1 MFQLPDLS
9 TSNSSD
15 APSTLPPKR
24 SQTDLC
30 LLSPGPKHHH
40 AYWCPS
46 FLLSQLQEG
55 PFCIPHPKPPLMY
68 KKENPISPALNQW
81 LQNLNAFL
89 RSEGLMRSHATSFL
103 LHLLTLSST
112 QRALIMT
119 SSPFPEQ
126 ASVLGICCSF
136 CPECASQILMA
147 GPFSS
152 LQTQLE
158 KHLLP
163 KPPGN
168 QQLLLPFL
176 YPHNTQVPLWPI
188 ALSLYNLPC
197 SKTIYSFIV
206 KPSLPCR

>member
-1 MFQLPDLS
+1 
-9 TSNSSD
+9 
-15 APSTLPPKR
+15 
-24 SQTDLC
+24 
-30 LLSPGPKHHH
+30 
-40 AYWCPS
+40 
-46 FLLSQLQEG
+46 
-55 PFCIPHPKPPLMY
+55 
-68 KKENPISPALNQW
+68 
-81 LQNLNAFL
+81 
-89 RSEGLMRSHATSFL
+89 MRSHATSFL

-197 SKTIYSFIV
+197 SKMIYSFTV
-206 KPSLPCR
+206 KPSLPCRKKNSVSFTAIFLASAAVPSTEQVFDKHRACV